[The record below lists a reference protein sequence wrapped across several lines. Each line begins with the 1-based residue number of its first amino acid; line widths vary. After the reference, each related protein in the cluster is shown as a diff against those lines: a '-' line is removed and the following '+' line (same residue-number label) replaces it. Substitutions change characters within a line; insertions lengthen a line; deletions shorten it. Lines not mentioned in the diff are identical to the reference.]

1 MSRRKYTAQYKEK
14 AIALSEEKG
23 NVAAAARELGIVP
36 PMIHRWKKE
45 KEQYSHNSFPGYGKP
60 KMTDQEREI
69 DRLEKALKDARLET
83 EIFKKGHQHLLQ
95 ERQERFRFM
104 KQHKLKYPVEK
115 MCKLLD
121 VSSSGYYHWLKN
133 GPSNRWLENENII
146 SIIEKVFE
154 ESYQSYGAP
163 RMAVE
168 LEKRGFK
175 VSRPRTGRMMKGLG
189 IKARRRRKFKATTDS
204 NHNYPIAPNLLNRN
218 FSTSRKNQVW
228 VSDITYIETSNGWA
242 YLTVIIDLFD
252 RKVIG
257 WSVSQNMTAESTVIR
272 AWYMAVGNRS
282 IKAELIFHSD
292 RGSQYACETFRN
304 ILKSYK
310 LIKQS
315 MSRKGNCWDNAV
327 AESFFKSLKTEW
339 VYKNNYNHFSDAELS
354 IFKWI
359 ETWYNR
365 NRRHSALNYK
375 TINEFELEINNHK
388 LAA

>member
-1 MSRRKYTAQYKEK
+1 
-14 AIALSEEKG
+14 
-23 NVAAAARELGIVP
+23 
-36 PMIHRWKKE
+36 
-45 KEQYSHNSFPGYGKP
+45 
-60 KMTDQEREI
+60 
-69 DRLEKALKDARLET
+69 
-83 EIFKKGHQHLLQ
+83 
-95 ERQERFRFM
+95 M

-115 MCKLLD
+115 MCKLLK

-133 GPSNRWLENENII
+133 GPSKMWLENENII
-146 SIIEKVFE
+146 SVIEVIFE
-154 ESYQSYGAP
+154 ESHQSYGAP

-168 LEKRGFK
+168 LEKRGLK
-175 VSRPRTGRMMKGLG
+175 VSRPRTGRMMKGIG
-189 IKARRRRKFKATTDS
+189 IKARRRRKFKTTTDS

-257 WSVSQNMTAESTVIR
+257 WSVSQDMTAESTVIR
-272 AWYMAVGNRS
+272 AWYMAVGNRP
-282 IKAELIFHSD
+282 IKDELTFHSD
-292 RGSQYACETFRN
+292 RGSQYACEIFRN
-304 ILKSYK
+304 ILKSYR
-310 LIKQS
+310 LVKQS

-339 VYKNNYNHFSDAELS
+339 VYKNNYSHFSDAELS